1 MLSAGSAPPQQLA
14 QQRSRARAA
23 EAHMAQP
30 CLSATAGLLLLLA
43 AFWLGRSGSLPG
55 PATARDKPIKAVSS
69 ELEPE
74 HHKHGGGR
82 KRGGGHRR
90 GGRKHRGDTSTK
102 HGRRRHRGSDP
113 FNRSAALDEQFE
125 ARLHLVESLPQEPGA
140 WVECGHHLAATCA
153 ACVTSVSESGVTEC
167 RGECSWNEARSE
179 CVAMY
184 GSAGGGPGGMGA
196 PAPHRPTFLAQHHE
210 FDASNQALWVLTP
223 SMVGAVGLSLALMGS
238 AAAQTHQC
246 RGVSEAA
253 SPAASQALCGTDKPG
268 LTSGEGALRNAALGS
283 VALRFAAALRTRP
296 PCTCE
301 VRRTSQGGAVAAAGS
316 GQWLLS
322 PLSPSAAEASAAA
335 AAAAGVKVLPV
346 ALLREPEELL
356 QQEQL
361 ASLEVRGA
369 VVAPASHRTARTRHA
384 RTPHRTHRARRTA
397 RHARVCMCRRPPAG
411 VHATASAQRAGVRRG
426 GDTRG
431 EWQRVAASAPPKAA
445 VAATALLRQ
454 STGAH
459 PRAEPAGRC
468 AATRRVR

>member
-1 MLSAGSAPPQQLA
+1 
-14 QQRSRARAA
+14 
-23 EAHMAQP
+23 MAQR
-30 CLSATAGLLLLLA
+30 CLSATAALLLLLA
-43 AFWLGRSGSLPG
+43 AFWLGRSGSPPG
-55 PATARDKPIKAVSS
+55 PATTRDKPIAAVSS

-102 HGRRRHRGSDP
+102 HGRRRHGDSDP
-113 FNRSAALDEQFE
+113 FNRSAARHGRRRHGDSHSFNRSDTLDEQFE

-140 WVECGHHLAATCA
+140 WVDCGHHLAATCA
-153 ACVTSVSESGVTEC
+153 ACVTGVSESGATEC

-179 CVAMY
+179 CVALH
-184 GSAGGGPGGMGA
+184 GSAGGGAGGTGA

-223 SMVGAVGLSLALMGS
+223 STVGAVGLSLALMGS

-246 RGVSEAA
+246 RGVGEAA
-253 SPAASQALCGTDKPG
+253 SPALCGTDKSG
-268 LTSGEGALRNAALGS
+268 LTSETRS
-283 VALRFAAALRTRP
+283 EALRFAAALRTRP

-301 VRRTSQGGAVAAAGS
+301 VRRTSQGTSLGGAVAAAGS

-335 AAAAGVKVLPV
+335 AAAGVKVKVLPV
-346 ALLREPEELL
+346 ALLREPEVLL
-356 QQEQL
+356 KQEQL

-369 VVAPASHRTARTRHA
+369 AVAPASRRTARTHHA

-411 VHATASAQRAGVRRG
+411 VHATASAQGAGVRRG
-426 GDTRG
+426 GDARG
-431 EWQRVAASAPPKAA
+431 EWQRVAASAPPNAA
-445 VAATALLRQ
+445 VAAAALLRQ